1 MRFDSD
7 RFDTDDQDFS
17 DLKFFRA
24 DESGHATGPL
34 VWVAVIAATCLLLL
48 VFQKMLWLVVPFLLA
63 LILFYLLS
71 PPMTSLVRIGVN
83 RDAAALIVS
92 GAFFALSC
100 GLLVIAL
107 PWMALRLSEHQVLIE
122 HYLNAGSVLLHQS
135 VVALESRFSLLAQAH
150 ISRTLGDRMQHMT
163 GAIAEQVE
171 PIVIGIAT
179 WGPSLLLVPVLAYFF
194 LKDGRHLKL
203 FLSRAVP
210 NAFFETTL
218 YLLHEIDQA
227 GRAYFQGLLRLT
239 VIDTITLAVGL
250 WLIGM
255 PMPLAL
261 GLIAAVLAWI
271 PYVGSVLGGLL
282 VVLVAAADFPNDPS
296 VAYWAIGLFIAVRL
310 LDDFVYMPLTIGK
323 SLRLHPLITVLM
335 ILVGGAV
342 GGISGLMLVLPIL
355 GVVLVIGKTL
365 GIMLTDPRLVARFH
379 HGRALRR
386 REASADLHVGRDG

>member
-7 RFDTDDQDFS
+7 SFDTEDQDFS

-24 DESGHATGPL
+24 DESGHTTGPL
-34 VWVAVIAATCLLLL
+34 VWIAVIAATCLLLL
-48 VFQKMLWLVVPFLLA
+48 VFQKILWLVVPFLLA

-71 PPMTSLVRIGVN
+71 PLMTSLVRIGIN

-100 GLLVIAL
+100 GLMVIAL
-107 PWMALRLSEHQVLIE
+107 PWMALRLTEHQALIE
-122 HYLNAGSVLLHQS
+122 HYLNAGSVLLQQS
-135 VVALESRFSLLAQAH
+135 VVALESRFGLLAQAH

-171 PIVIGIAT
+171 PIVIGIAA

-255 PMPLAL
+255 PMPLVL

-282 VVLVAAADFPNDPS
+282 VVLVAAADFPNDPT

-365 GIMLTDPRLVARFH
+365 GIMLTDPRLIARFH

>member
-7 RFDTDDQDFS
+7 GFDTEDKDFS

-34 VWVAVIAATCLLLL
+34 VWIAVIAATCLLLL

-71 PPMTSLVRIGVN
+71 PLMTALVRLGIN

-107 PWMALRLSEHQVLIE
+107 PWMALRLTEHQALIE
-122 HYLNAGSVLLHQS
+122 HYLNAGSVLLQQS
-135 VVALESRFSLLAQAH
+135 VLALEHRFSLLAQAH
-150 ISRTLGDRMQHMT
+150 ISQTLGDRMQHMM

-171 PIVIGIAT
+171 PIVIGIAA

-239 VIDTITLAVGL
+239 VIDTITLAIGL

-255 PMPLAL
+255 PMALAL

-335 ILVGGAV
+335 ILIGGAV

-365 GIMLTDPRLVARFH
+365 GIMLTDPRLIARFH

>member
-1 MRFDSD
+1 MRSRPDSGD
-7 RFDTDDQDFS
+7 YRDQDFS
-17 DLKFFRA
+17 DLRFFRS
-24 DESGHATGPL
+24 DQSGHPTGPL
-34 VWVAVIAATCLLLL
+34 VWIAVIGTTCLLLL
-48 VFQKMLWLVVPFLLA
+48 AFQKILWLVVPFLLA

-71 PPMTSLVRIGVN
+71 PLMTGLVRAGASW
-83 RDAAALIVS
+83 DAAALIVS
-92 GAFFALSC
+92 GAFFALAC
-100 GLLVIAL
+100 GLLMIAL
-107 PWMALRLSEHQVLIE
+107 PWMALRLTEKQAMIE
-122 HYLNAGSVLLHQS
+122 HYINAGSVLLQQS
-135 VVALESRFSLLAQAH
+135 VLALERRFSLLAQAH
-150 ISRTLGDRMQHMT
+150 ISHTLDDRLQHMA
-163 GAIAEQVE
+163 GAVAEQVE
-171 PIVIGIAT
+171 PIVIGIAA
-179 WGPSLLLVPVLAYFF
+179 WGPSLLLVPVLVYFF

-218 YLLHEIDQA
+218 NLLHEIDQA

-239 VIDTITLAVGL
+239 LLDTVTLAGGL

-282 VVLVAAADFPNDPS
+282 VVLVAASDFPNDPA
-296 VAYWAIGLFIAVRL
+296 VAYWAIALFIAVRL

-323 SLRLHPLITVLM
+323 NLQLHPLITVLM

-355 GVVLVIGKTL
+355 GVVLVIGKTI
-365 GIMLTDPRLVARFH
+365 GIMLTDARLMARFH

-386 REASADLHVGRDG
+386 RAASADLHVE